1 MGLGVSGQRRDKVG
15 RINAQKGLKEPLK
28 LGATLKPNLGL
39 GFLPTATS
47 FSRTFFMSLFTAVEM
62 APRDPILGLNEQF
75 AADTNPHKVNLGVG
89 VYFDDNGKLPL
100 LQCVQAAEKA
110 MMDKPSAR
118 GYLPIDGIAAYDAA
132 VKSLVFGADSEPVSS
147 GRVATVQGI
156 GGTGGLKIGADFL
169 KKVSPNA
176 KVLISDPSW
185 ENHRALFANA
195 GFQVDSYAYYDA
207 EKRGVN
213 FEGMLASL
221 NAAAAGTIVV
231 LHACCHNPTG
241 YDITAAQWDQVI
253 AVVKSKNLTAFLDM
267 AYQGFGYGI
276 AEDGAVVGKFV
287 AAGLNFFVST
297 SFSKSFS
304 LYGERVGALSV
315 VCADKE
321 ECSRVLSQ
329 LKIVIRTNY
338 SNPPIHGGAV
348 VAAVLANPEWR
359 ATWEKE
365 LGEMRVRIKAMR
377 QKLVDGL
384 KAAGVKQDMSFIT
397 TQIGMFSYSGLSKDQ
412 MVRLRSEFGVYGT
425 DTGRMCVAALNS
437 KNIDYVCQAIA
448 KVV

>member
-1 MGLGVSGQRRDKVG
+1 
-15 RINAQKGLKEPLK
+15 
-28 LGATLKPNLGL
+28 
-39 GFLPTATS
+39 
-47 FSRTFFMSLFTAVEM
+47 MSLFSAVEM

-75 AADTNPHKVNLGVG
+75 NADTNPSKVNLGVG

-100 LQCVQAAEKA
+100 LQCVQAAEKT
-110 MMDKPSAR
+110 MMDKPTAR
-118 GYLPIDGIAAYDAA
+118 GYLPIDGIVAYDNA
-132 VKSLVFGADSEPVSS
+132 VKGLVFGADSEPVTS
-147 GRVATVQGI
+147 GRVATVQAI

-169 KKVSPNA
+169 KRLNPNA

-185 ENHRALFANA
+185 ENHRALFTNA
-195 GFQVDSYAYYDA
+195 GFEVDTYAYYDA
-207 EKRGVN
+207 AKRGVN
-213 FEGMLASL
+213 VEGFLASL
-221 NAAAAGTIVV
+221 NAAAPGTVVV

-241 YDITAAQWDQVI
+241 YDITPEDWDKVI
-253 AVVKSKNLTAFLDM
+253 AVVKTKNLTPFLDM

-276 AEDGAVVGKFV
+276 AEDGAVIQKFV
-287 AAGLNFFVST
+287 ASGLNFFVST

-304 LYGERVGALSV
+304 LYGERVGGLSV
-315 VCADKE
+315 LCKDKE
-321 ECSRVLSQ
+321 EAGRVLSQ

-338 SNPPIHGGAV
+338 SNPPTHGGAV
-348 VAAVLANPEWR
+348 VAAVLNNPELR
-359 ATWEKE
+359 ALWEKE

-397 TQIGMFSYSGLSKDQ
+397 TQIGMFSYSGLTKDQ

>member
-1 MGLGVSGQRRDKVG
+1 
-15 RINAQKGLKEPLK
+15 
-28 LGATLKPNLGL
+28 
-39 GFLPTATS
+39 
-47 FSRTFFMSLFTAVEM
+47 MSLFSAVEM

-75 AADTNPHKVNLGVG
+75 NADTNPNKVNLGVG

-110 MMDKPSAR
+110 MMDKPAPR
-118 GYLPIDGIAAYDAA
+118 GYLPIDGIVAYDNA
-132 VKSLVFGADSEPVSS
+132 VKGLVFGADSDVVKS
-147 GRVATVQGI
+147 GRVSTVQAI

-185 ENHRALFANA
+185 ENHRAIFVNA
-195 GFQVDSYAYYDA
+195 GFEVGTYAYYDA
-207 EKRGVN
+207 AKRGVN
-213 FEGMLASL
+213 FEGMLADL
-221 NAAAAGTIVV
+221 NAAAPGTIVV

-253 AVVKSKNLTAFLDM
+253 AAVKAKGLTAFLDM
-267 AYQGFGYGI
+267 AYQGFGHGI
-276 AEDGAVVGKFV
+276 AEDGAVIGKFV
-287 AAGLNFFVST
+287 AAGLNIFVST

-315 VCADKE
+315 VASDKE
-321 ECSRVLSQ
+321 EAARVLSQ
-329 LKIVIRTNY
+329 LKIAIRTNY

-348 VAAVLANPEWR
+348 VAAVLGNPELR
-359 ATWEKE
+359 AQWEQE
-365 LGEMRVRIKAMR
+365 LAEMRVRIKAMR

-397 TQIGMFSYSGLSKDQ
+397 SQIGMFSYSGLTKDQ

-448 KVV
+448 KVC